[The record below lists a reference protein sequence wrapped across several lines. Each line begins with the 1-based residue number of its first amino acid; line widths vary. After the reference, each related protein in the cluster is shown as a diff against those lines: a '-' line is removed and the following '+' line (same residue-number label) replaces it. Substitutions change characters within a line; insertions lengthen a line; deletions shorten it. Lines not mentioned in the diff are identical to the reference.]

1 MQIPRSVGTHDGS
14 FHADEVTACALL
26 IMFDLVDENKIV
38 RTRDPQKLAQCEYVC
53 DVGGRYSKEHKRFDH
68 HQVSYTGSWSSAG
81 MVLDYLHGLG
91 FLSHDE
97 YEYLNNTLVH
107 GVDEQDNGR
116 FFSKEGFCSFSD
128 IIKIYNPLE
137 EGGNTDKE
145 FFFALRFAIDLLT
158 RLREKFCYDRVCR
171 DIVKQVMEK
180 ESVCLR
186 FDRPLAWQENFF
198 SLGGESHPA
207 AFVSFPC
214 SDQWILR
221 GIPPTLDRRMEVR
234 IPFPEE
240 WAGLL
245 GDQLVQA
252 TGIPGAIFCHKGLFL
267 SVWDSQESCEEA
279 LNLVLKQQRL
289 V

>member
-26 IMFDLVDENKIV
+26 IMFDLVDENKII
-38 RTRDPQKLAQCEYVC
+38 RTRDPEKLAQCEYVC
-53 DVGGRYSKEHKRFDH
+53 DVGGRYSAEDKRFDH
-68 HQVSYTGSWSSAG
+68 HQVSYAGSWSSAG
-81 MVLDYLHGLG
+81 MVLDYLHNLG
-91 FLSHDE
+91 FLSHEE

-116 FFSKEGFCSFSD
+116 FFSKEGFFSLSD

-145 FFFALRFAIDLLT
+145 FFFALHFAIDLLT
-158 RLREKFCYDRVCR
+158 RLRDKFRYDRMCR
-171 DIVKQVMEK
+171 DVVKQVMEK
-180 ESVCLR
+180 EDVCLR

-198 SLGGESHPA
+198 SLGGENHPA

-245 GDQLVQA
+245 GDQLVKV
-252 TGIPGAIFCHKGLFL
+252 TGIPGAVFCHKGLFL
-267 SVWDSQESCEEA
+267 SVWDSRESCEEA
-279 LNLVLKQQRL
+279 LNLVLKLQG
-289 V
+289 VE

>member
-53 DVGGRYSKEHKRFDH
+53 DVGGRYSTEHKRFDH

-116 FFSKEGFCSFSD
+116 FFLKKASVLSLILSKST
-128 IIKIYNPLE
+128 ILWKKE
-137 EGGNTDKE
+137 EIQTKN
-145 FFFALRFAIDLLT
+145 
-158 RLREKFCYDRVCR
+158 
-171 DIVKQVMEK
+171 
-180 ESVCLR
+180 
-186 FDRPLAWQENFF
+186 F
-198 SLGGESHPA
+198 SL
-207 AFVSFPC
+207 
-214 SDQWILR
+214 LY
-221 GIPPTLDRRMEVR
+221 
-234 IPFPEE
+234 
-240 WAGLL
+240 GL
-245 GDQLVQA
+245 QS
-252 TGIPGAIFCHKGLFL
+252 IY
-267 SVWDSQESCEEA
+267 
-279 LNLVLKQQRL
+279 
-289 V
+289 